1 MDAQLADAVHL
12 DQISI
17 RRRRDPRNESRSYHN
32 HPSALSLYFGYNPV
46 NAYVRAQQPL
56 AVHMSA
62 YAFETAPVCC
72 YLMYK
77 FMSSDASSIIIAYSD
92 NKLMISMGYENELDK
107 TRFWQHIQ
115 TYQRLLISRI
125 SLSLLQLDLPCSN
138 GVKVKVERTMSPIER
153 YSSNQ

>member
-1 MDAQLADAVHL
+1 MRV
-12 DQISI
+12 
-17 RRRRDPRNESRSYHN
+17 
-32 HPSALSLYFGYNPV
+32 
-46 NAYVRAQQPL
+46 QQPL
-56 AVHMSA
+56 AAHMSA
-62 YAFETAPVCC
+62 YAFETAPVCR

-125 SLSLLQLDLPCSN
+125 SLSLLQLDFPCSN
-138 GVKVKVERTMSPIER
+138 GVKVKLSE
-153 YSSNQ
+153 Q